1 MNLARTPTG
10 STCSLV
16 PKILSASLW
25 GRNRK
30 ELENEARWS
39 GIYATNLNTWSA
51 TASVHL
57 AIWIFNL
64 LNWNAWA
71 IVWNRPHFSQIT
83 VTHQEIK
90 YLYVY
95 FTLEGLTCITE
106 IDSLRPRT
114 LDLIPSASSSLIV
127 WFLVS
132 RDHDLREGSFL
143 VPLRPG
149 WLSWSLESGR
159 ELSGILI

>member
-39 GIYATNLNTWSA
+39 GIYATNLNTCSA

-57 AIWIFNL
+57 VIWIC
-64 LNWNAWA
+64 WIEKTWA

-149 WLSWSLESGR
+149 WMSWSLESGG

>member
-16 PKILSASLW
+16 PKILSASLR
-25 GRNRK
+25 GRNRNDP
-30 ELENEARWS
+30 EFMPLIS
-39 GIYATNLNTWSA
+39 IHVVQPHLSTWPFEFS
-51 TASVHL
+51 
-57 AIWIFNL
+57 ICWIEK
-64 LNWNAWA
+64 AWA

-90 YLYVY
+90 YLHVY

-149 WLSWSLESGR
+149 WMSWSLESGG
-159 ELSGILI
+159 ELSGKMI